1 MEGLGR
7 ELTEKEKI
15 TLCAL
20 VRHPKY
26 NDRELADVT
35 KLNLS
40 TVTAIRRRLSKTGYY
55 FTIRIP
61 MVQYLGAELLCVAYG
76 KLSETMPREERD
88 NRLAKFVN
96 DNNRIFHAFTSDD
109 SAVML
114 CISNNYTELKGDVDD
129 FQRFLS
135 SNDFISGDTWEYVL
149 FPFEVSN
156 LINLFDYSFVLRQVM
171 IKEQCKVPK
180 LDLKYKKIEK
190 RSLTSKEKSV
200 LMSLVQ
206 NPTLPDN
213 SVAKKVGV
221 SRQALSNMRQR
232 FEADG
237 LIKTMNIPNVAHI
250 GCEILILSHVL
261 FNPNSLLEDRKK
273 GVELLLEGS
282 PLIFDMSGSFEA
294 VLMHVV
300 ENYDAFNFYRNKM
313 ISYYTS
319 QNFLR
324 GEPKLK
330 LYPVKKINY
339 LKNLNFTGVLQNVL

>member
-20 VRHPKY
+20 VKFPKH

-40 TVTAIRRRLSKTGYY
+40 TITAIRRRLAKSGYY

-61 MVQYLGAELLCVAYG
+61 MVQYLGAEILCVAYG
-76 KLSETMPREERD
+76 KISETIPREERD
-88 NRLAKFVN
+88 NTFGKFIK
-96 DNNRIFHAFTSDD
+96 DNPRIFHAFTSDD
-109 SAVML
+109 SGVIM
-114 CISNNYTELKGDVDD
+114 CISNNYTELKGDVDNL
-129 FQRFLS
+129 QRHLS
-135 SNDFISGDTWEYVL
+135 TNDLSTGESWEYVL

-156 LINLFDYSFVLRQVM
+156 LINFFDYSFVLRQVM
-171 IKEQCKVPK
+171 IKEPCKVPK
-180 LDLKYKKIEK
+180 IDLKYKKIEK
-190 RSLTSKEKSV
+190 RTLTAKEKAV
-200 LMSLVQ
+200 LLSLVK
-206 NPTLPDN
+206 NPTMPDN
-213 SVAKKVGV
+213 SIAKKVGV

-232 FEADG
+232 FEAEG
-237 LIKTMNIPNVAHI
+237 LIQVMNIPDVSMI

-300 ENYDAFNFYRNKM
+300 ANYDAFNYYRNKM
-313 ISYYTS
+313 ISYYSS
-319 QNFLR
+319 QKFLR
-324 GEPKLK
+324 GEPELK

-339 LKNLNFTGVLQNVL
+339 LKNLEFTGVLENVL